1 MKLKKILA
9 FSLVIVMMISLIA
22 CSKKDDEKPAD
33 TQGIEN
39 VTPNTP
45 TPVVPD
51 SGANSKIKEYI
62 DKNGASIISSM
73 EEGFV
78 KASGMTGKSTS
89 GAKGD
94 GVVIK
99 FNVNELDNVPQ
110 ENKDAV
116 QANLDVSKGTL
127 AASLSLIQQ
136 EVPEIKSLEIYLCE
150 KDGDLIAKVTVDES
164 TPSTT
169 PGTTTPDIGNDTPN
183 PKIQAF
189 VDGQQGQAF
198 VDGIAQGFS
207 SSGMTCTSTL
217 QAKGNGIVVAIC
229 INELDNVPQETKDAM
244 QANTATM
251 GDSLKAALGT
261 LTAVVPEIEFMQLH
275 ICDKDGDILASTTV
289 FA

>member
-78 KASGMTGKSTS
+78 KSSGMTCKSTIE
-89 GAKGD
+89 AKGD

-110 ENKDAV
+110 ENKNAV

-150 KDGDLIAKVTVDES
+150 KDGDLIAKVIVDES
-164 TPSTT
+164 T
-169 PGTTTPDIGNDTPN
+169 GTDTTPDIGNDTPN